1 MAKTKETPEQK
12 AERLRVSGER
22 LAAAAKERKLKKQ
35 LATAGSEVL
44 QYEKDRE
51 EYMESLKN
59 GGVVDTSKS
68 HFMPDSENIAAQVK
82 AIGKTV
88 IPELDIPQAIK
99 KEPIKQNHMSTDTL
113 VAPVKSNK
121 PKAPVVYGVKGR
133 ISIKPYISGE
143 ENMGLEVHGEI
154 LFPGVKHQDRLGAE
168 VKNGYVTYFTG
179 LNEMDASVQQL
190 PEDKKVAKITVIRQ
204 TVAYLEN
211 SIANNFK
218 VRPETCM
225 DNYGKGEHDDFWA
238 NVSTFISA
246 GPVQYDQKGNV
257 KTTYWDDVKLELD
270 NKEQELDKSNAHD
283 LVKFYAIQ
291 AGGLSGVAPS
301 LSKAIEAQGRYKW
314 YLDQP
319 EETADI
325 QAEGIKLKYQAGA
338 ALEQM
343 RLSDENRL
351 FLMAKTLAVKHSS
364 NYRRGGPTYTPVLG
378 LYKDIS
384 DYIEGK
390 KGDGPVIAVER
401 FMQFYNMPIDELN
414 RRAVIKD
421 AIEHHLIEMK
431 GDGKMYYRNEMLG
444 KNIEEM
450 VEKLM
455 NQSMY
460 GDTWDHLN
468 AAIET
473 RWAE

>member
-1 MAKTKETPEQK
+1 MPVTKTKETPEAK
-12 AERLRVSGER
+12 ALRLKANGER
-22 LAAAAKERKLKKQ
+22 LSQIAKEKREQK
-35 LATAGSEVL
+35 ER
-44 QYEKDRE
+44 EKTE
-51 EYMESLKN
+51 ALIS
-59 GGVVDTSKS
+59 
-68 HFMPDSENIAAQVK
+68 
-82 AIGKTV
+82 AIKDGNMTKV
-88 IPELDIPQAIK
+88 QDLLVEDIGNVMLDIPLNVSEQITLPHVNHYTEPT
-99 KEPIKQNHMSTDTL
+99 KEPIKQNNMSTE
-113 VAPVKSNK
+113 VAEPKKSNK
-121 PKAPVVYGVKGR
+121 PKAPAVYGVKGR

-179 LNEMDASVQQL
+179 LNEQDSSVQQL
-190 PEDKKVAKITVIRQ
+190 PEAQKVAKITTIRQ

-225 DNYGKGEHDDFWA
+225 DNYGKGEEDTFWA
-238 NVSTFISA
+238 NVTTFISA
-246 GPVQYDQKGNV
+246 GPIQYNV
-257 KTTYWDDVKLELD
+257 KGDRQENYWDGIKLELD
-270 NKEQELDKSNAHD
+270 NKEQQLDKSNAHD

-291 AGGLSGVAPS
+291 AGGLSAVAPS

-343 RLSDENRL
+343 RMSDENRL
-351 FLMAKTLAVKHSS
+351 FLMAKTLAIKHSS
-364 NYRRGGPTYTPVLG
+364 SYHRGGPTYTPILS

-390 KGDGPVIAVER
+390 KGDGPTIAVER
-401 FMQFYNMPIDELN
+401 FMQFYSMPIDELT

-421 AIEHHLIEMK
+421 AIEQHLIEMK
-431 GDGKMYYRNEMLG
+431 GDGKMYYRSEMLG

-455 NQSMY
+455 NHAMY
-460 GDTWDHLN
+460 GETWEHLFEK
-468 AAIET
+468 IET
-473 RWAE
+473 IWAE